1 MGLIQQ
7 TSNIGQFLGPVA
19 AGYFVTQ
26 FGWPA
31 IPFMLVPMV
40 LLGLWS
46 VLALRP
52 LFKPSA

>member
-1 MGLIQQ
+1 
-7 TSNIGQFLGPVA
+7 VA